1 MRIVPLSQE
10 VYQPSF
16 KAATYDIFTGL
27 KDKTTLL
34 SDLQN
39 RMSKKENIS
48 IAMFDMDNFKSVN
61 ELLGYKTGDEFI
73 KAIGSDIS
81 TVAKEHKTDA
91 YRFGGDEFVVLVMN
105 DMSEDEQQELVE
117 QVQIRIADNQVLTQ
131 KKDEYLKNAKHLL
144 TVSED
149 SQQKVEEVEDVGKRY
164 EVFQEIYKNSTI
176 ARQDPYI
183 LQSMSIISQRRNSLL
198 RKISEETQEGPIQ
211 DRVEEYKGRYD
222 RSHEIHRVKKWL
234 RDFDEKGFHISY
246 GISTFTPEYYKDK
259 EPIDLINEAGEVL
272 KKNKRK

>member
-16 KAATYDIFTGL
+16 KAITYDIFTGL

-39 RMSKKENIS
+39 RMDKKEDIS

-117 QVQIRIADNQVLTQ
+117 QVQTRIADNQVLTQ

-234 RDFDEKGFHISY
+234 RDFDEKGFHISC